1 MTRLALLRHAPT
13 DWNAKGLLQG
23 RTDVPLS
30 LSSRERLPVCRL
42 PTCLDAAVWHASP
55 LVRAAETATLL
66 GGVAVRL
73 QPRLTEM
80 DFGRFEGRRLADLRA
95 ELGDEMARNEARGLD
110 FKPPGGESPREVQ
123 ARLRPWLADCAAAGG
138 DHVAVCHKAVI
149 RAVLALA
156 FDWDM
161 TGKPPV
167 KLDWTCLHIFELGA
181 DGGPRVLQ
189 LNLALE
195 QR

>member
-23 RTDVPLS
+23 RTDIALCPA
-30 LSSRERLPVCRL
+30 SRAHLAGRRLPA
-42 PTCLDAAVWHASP
+42 CLAGAVWHTSP

-66 GGVAVRL
+66 GGGDARPE
-73 QPRLTEM
+73 PRLTEM
-80 DFGRFEGRRLADLRA
+80 DFGRFEGRRLADLRI
-95 ELGDEMARNEARGLD
+95 ELGDAMVRNEARGLD

-167 KLDWTCLHIFELGA
+167 KLDWSCLHLFELGV
-181 DGGPRVLQ
+181 DGGPRALH

-195 QR
+195 RR